1 MPTVMGAEFD
11 RSLEVDVLAAA
22 LRLDRDESG
31 DLLEFLAK
39 KLELSLPQQTTIARS
54 GNFLSK
60 QRPVKEIIV
69 RFNDYHYQLVRDR
82 HGSVTAKVMQL
93 VRGVVLKTT
102 EISIDTWTD
111 EVAQQLAQL
120 AAQSSQTRTA
130 LDKFVIG
137 GG

>member
-1 MPTVMGAEFD
+1 MGAEFD

-31 DLLEFLAK
+31 DLLEFLAQ
-39 KLELSLPQQTTIARS
+39 KLELSLPQQTTISRG

-69 RFNDYHYQLVRDR
+69 RFNDSHYQILRDR
-82 HGSVTAKVMQL
+82 HGSVTAKVIQL
-93 VRGVVLKTT
+93 VRGVAIKTT
-102 EISIDTWTD
+102 EMPIDVWTD
-111 EVAQQLAQL
+111 QVAAQLAQL

-130 LDKFVIG
+130 LDKFVLG
-137 GG
+137 GD

>member
-1 MPTVMGAEFD
+1 MGAESD

-31 DLLEFLAK
+31 DLLEFLAQ
-39 KLELSLPQQTTIARS
+39 KLELALPQDTTIVRG

-60 QRPVKEIIV
+60 QHPVKEIIV
-69 RFNDYHYQLVRDR
+69 RFNDYHYQIVRDR
-82 HGSVTAKVMQL
+82 YGSLTAKVMQL

-102 EISIDTWTD
+102 KIPIEIWTD
-111 EVAQQLAQL
+111 EVAIQLAQL

-130 LDKFVIG
+130 LDKFVLG
-137 GG
+137 GD

>member
-1 MPTVMGAEFD
+1 MGAEFD

-39 KLELSLPQQTTIARS
+39 KLELSLPQQTTISRG

-60 QRPVKEIIV
+60 QRPVKQIIV
-69 RFNDYHYQLVRDR
+69 RFNDSHYQLWRDR
-82 HGSVTAKVMQL
+82 DGSVTAKVIQL
-93 VRGVVLKTT
+93 VRGVAIKTT
-102 EISIDTWTD
+102 AMPIDIWTN
-111 EVAQQLAQL
+111 EVAAQLAQL

-130 LDKFVIG
+130 LDKFVLG
-137 GG
+137 GD

>member
-1 MPTVMGAEFD
+1 MGAEFD

-31 DLLEFLAK
+31 DLLEFLAQ
-39 KLELSLPQQTTIARS
+39 KLELSLPQQTTISRG

-69 RFNDYHYQLVRDR
+69 RFNDSHYQILRDR
-82 HGSVTAKVMQL
+82 HGSVTAKVIQL
-93 VRGVVLKTT
+93 VRGVAIKTT
-102 EISIDTWTD
+102 EMPIDVWTD
-111 EVAQQLAQL
+111 QVAAQLTQL

-130 LDKFVIG
+130 LDKFVLG
-137 GG
+137 GD